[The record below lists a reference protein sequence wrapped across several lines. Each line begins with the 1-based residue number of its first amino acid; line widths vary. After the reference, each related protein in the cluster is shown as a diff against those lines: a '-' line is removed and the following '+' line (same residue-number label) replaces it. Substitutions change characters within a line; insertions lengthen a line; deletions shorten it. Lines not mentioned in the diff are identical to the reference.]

1 MSFMNSLHILDILE
15 AIQNIEKKLNLALV
29 YSRLR
34 LPQFRTL
41 LLLEKS
47 GKMTVSDLSR
57 CLNVTRAT
65 MSVLVNQLIDYG
77 LLDTVE
83 HKKDKRSFF
92 LQLSEKGIAR
102 LELAKNE
109 LELAMDHINIH
120 LDEQKIEALNQF
132 ARETLKRN

>member
-1 MSFMNSLHILDILE
+1 MNSLHILELLE

-34 LPQFRTL
+34 LPQFRAL

-109 LELAMDHINIH
+109 LELAMSHINIH

>member
-1 MSFMNSLHILDILE
+1 MELLE
-15 AIQNIEKKLNLALV
+15 ASQSIEKKLNLALV

-41 LLLEKS
+41 LLLEKA

-65 MSVLVNQLIDYG
+65 MSVLVNQLVEND
-77 LLDTVE
+77 LLEMVK

-92 LQLSEKGIAR
+92 LQLSEKGRAR
-102 LELAKNE
+102 LTLAQHE
-109 LELAMDHINIH
+109 LELVMDR
-120 LDEQKIEALNQF
+120 LDLNLEDEKIEILNAF
-132 ARETLKRN
+132 SREVLSKKS